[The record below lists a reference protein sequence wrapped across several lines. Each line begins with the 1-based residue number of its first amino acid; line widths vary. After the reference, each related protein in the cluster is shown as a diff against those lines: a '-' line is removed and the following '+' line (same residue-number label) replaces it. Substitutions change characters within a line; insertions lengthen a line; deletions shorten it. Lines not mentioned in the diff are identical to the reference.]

1 MQDQSAEI
9 DSGSS
14 RIPPDGSTP
23 RFFLPLA
30 AWTCR
35 ISVTEVTD
43 REQLFPSGTL
53 KASLVE
59 KPAFHTESVPLGRR
73 LIAFD

>member
-43 REQLFPSGTL
+43 REQLFPSGTRKASFVEIAAKRGRNRLFTL
-53 KASLVE
+53 KASL
-59 KPAFHTESVPLGRR
+59 
-73 LIAFD
+73 